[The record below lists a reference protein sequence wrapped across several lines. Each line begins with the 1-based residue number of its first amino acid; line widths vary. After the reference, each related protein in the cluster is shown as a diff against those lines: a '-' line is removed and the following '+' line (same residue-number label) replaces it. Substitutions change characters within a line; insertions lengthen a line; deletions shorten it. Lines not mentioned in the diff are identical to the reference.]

1 MSDRRGCEL
10 RRTVVLIGM
19 MGCGKSTVGRRLA
32 ACIGA
37 PFCDSDA
44 EIERAANM
52 TIAEIFSRDGEDFF
66 RRREAEV
73 MARLLK
79 KGPCVLAAGGG
90 SFMNGSVRDLIS
102 SCAASLWLDVDPDL
116 LWRRV
121 GGGATRPLLHSDDPE
136 ARLRSILEERRPV
149 YEKADIVVR
158 VRGGRSVAEVADLAL
173 GELKRGGIVAEA
185 DQ

>member
-1 MSDRRGCEL
+1 MSDRREWEL

-32 ACIGA
+32 ASIGA
-37 PFCDSDA
+37 PFRDSDA

-73 MARLLK
+73 MTRLLNK
-79 KGPCVLAAGGG
+79 RPGVLAAGGG
-90 SFMNGSVRDLIS
+90 SFMSGPVRELIS
-102 SCAASLWLDVDPDL
+102 ARAASLWLDVDPDL
-116 LWRRV
+116 LWSRV
-121 GGGATRPLLHSDDPE
+121 GGGATRPLLKSDDPE

-149 YEKADIVVR
+149 YAKADIVVH
-158 VRGGRSVAEVADLAL
+158 VRRRLSVAEVVELAF
-173 GELKRGGIVAEA
+173 EKLKRGGIVTEA

>member
-1 MSDRRGCEL
+1 MSDRTQWEL

-37 PFCDSDA
+37 PFRDSDA

-52 TIAEIFSRDGEDFF
+52 TIAEIFSRDGEEFF
-66 RRREAEV
+66 RTREAEV
-73 MARLLK
+73 MARLL
-79 KGPCVLAAGGG
+79 GESPGVLAAGGG
-90 SFMNGSVRDLIS
+90 SFMNDSVRDLIS
-102 SCAASLWLDVDPDL
+102 SCAASLWLDVHPDL
-116 LWRRV
+116 LWSRV

-149 YEKADIVVR
+149 YEKADIVVQ
-158 VRGGRSVAEVADLAL
+158 VRGRRSVAEVAEQAL
-173 GELKRGGIVAEA
+173 EELKKGAIVVEA
-185 DQ
+185 GQ